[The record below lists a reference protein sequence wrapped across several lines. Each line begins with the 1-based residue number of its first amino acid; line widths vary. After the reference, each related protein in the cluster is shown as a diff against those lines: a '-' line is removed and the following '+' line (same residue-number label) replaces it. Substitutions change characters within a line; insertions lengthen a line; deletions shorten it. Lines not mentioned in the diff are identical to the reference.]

1 MSAVDM
7 FYLGLVLA
15 AFLGF
20 AVALEGGRSDYS
32 ADDGDVGF

>member
-1 MSAVDM
+1 MSTVDM

-20 AVALEGGRSDYS
+20 AVALAYYS
-32 ADDGDVGF
+32 YR

>member
-1 MSAVDM
+1 MSTVDM

-20 AVALEGGRSDYS
+20 AVALAYYS
-32 ADDGDVGF
+32 HG